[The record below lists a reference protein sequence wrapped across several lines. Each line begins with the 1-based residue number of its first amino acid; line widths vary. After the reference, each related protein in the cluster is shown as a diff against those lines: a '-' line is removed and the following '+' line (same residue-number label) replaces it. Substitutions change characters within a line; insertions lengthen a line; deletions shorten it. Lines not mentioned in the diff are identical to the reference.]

1 MTNIKIRI
9 EPPIAEET
17 EEGTTIEEEE
27 DLGMGDTLAT
37 GADKSYQY
45 TFTANNP
52 PLSKGANLLDIKP
65 WVSAYSVTVAG
76 MPCKYISISMSL
88 YLC

>member
-1 MTNIKIRI
+1 MQPQSIVDRAHSVKPDAMTNIKIRI

-17 EEGTTIEEEE
+17 EEGTTMEEEE

-65 WVSAYSVTVAG
+65 
-76 MPCKYISISMSL
+76 
-88 YLC
+88 